1 MDSLGNK
8 DVGEHLLLIFAAPG
22 QMQGALTSNPNHYL
36 LDIVFPNDDGTVEE
50 VQEVVPKGSSLEV
63 YSNIAGSL

>member
-1 MDSLGNK
+1 
-8 DVGEHLLLIFAAPG
+8 
-22 QMQGALTSNPNHYL
+22 MQGALTSNLSHYL

-50 VQEVVPKGSSLEV
+50 VQEVVLKGSSLEV

>member
-8 DVGEHLLLIFAAPG
+8 DVGEHLLLIFAAPD
-22 QMQGALTSNPNHYL
+22 QMQGALTSNLSHYL

-50 VQEVVPKGSSLEV
+50 VQEVVLKGSSLEV